1 MCKYRIVAKRV
12 KKGTVTAD
20 FMEDALHE
28 VMRVHKGMEMVSLK
42 KVGNYTF
49 KYKAVKRASD
59 NPFTLREIAA
69 LEEKG
74 WEILSIDKV
83 DDFTEEQLN
92 QIADDN
98 DVYGYNQ
105 EQEVD
110 SSWIKKINYNN
121 NKKELEITTNSDFEY
136 VYVDVPVRIFQDF
149 SAADSAGRYFNKMI
163 KGKFE
168 RKGE

>member
-74 WEILSIDKV
+74 WEILSIKKV
-83 DDFTEEQLN
+83 DDFTEKQVN
-92 QIADDN
+92 QIEQDN
-98 DVYGYNQ
+98 DVYGYN
-105 EQEVD
+105 QEVD

-149 SAADSAGRYFNKMI
+149 LAADSAGRYFNKMI

>member
-1 MCKYRIVAKRV
+1 MYKYKITGKRT

-28 VMRVHKGMEMVSLK
+28 VMRKHKGMKIISLNK
-42 KVGNYTF
+42 IGNCTF
-49 KYKAVKRASD
+49 KYKVEERASD
-59 NPFTLREIAA
+59 SPFTLREVAN
-69 LEEKG
+69 LEERG

-136 VYVDVPVRIFQDF
+136 IYVDVPVRIFQDF
-149 SAADSAGRYFNKMI
+149 LAAESAGRYFNKMI

-168 RKGE
+168 RKEG